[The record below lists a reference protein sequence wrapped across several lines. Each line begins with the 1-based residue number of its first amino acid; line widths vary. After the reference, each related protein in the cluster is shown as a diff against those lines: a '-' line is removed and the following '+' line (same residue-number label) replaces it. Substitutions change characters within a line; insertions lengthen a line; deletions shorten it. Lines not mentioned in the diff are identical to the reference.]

1 MANVSSIPLEAIKDL
16 GESGE
21 TKRSRFPPRSN
32 RNPHSPTIKPIETFE
47 TNQDETSVNIYLVG
61 YERD

>member
-21 TKRSRFPPRSN
+21 TKRSRFPPPRSN
-32 RNPHSPTIKPIETFE
+32 RNPHSPTVKPIETFE
-47 TNQDETSVNIYLVG
+47 ELDQIKM
-61 YERD
+61 RHQ